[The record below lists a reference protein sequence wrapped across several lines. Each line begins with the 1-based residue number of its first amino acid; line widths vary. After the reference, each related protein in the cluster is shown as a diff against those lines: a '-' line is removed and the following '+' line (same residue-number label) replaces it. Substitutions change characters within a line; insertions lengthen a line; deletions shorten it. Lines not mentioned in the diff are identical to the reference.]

1 MIPMAMLLILSVA
14 LDRRFTWLKY
24 IQFIFL
30 GAFHYSSQLNWCVL
44 LYYLII
50 STAIEHKTRIRDA
63 IPISLLFILQYTLIR
78 FTYLPM
84 TTYNMLVTVFDM
96 MTAIVIVLLF
106 YIGLRIQSE
115 KIELTKQ
122 NDYLANYDRLTGF
135 YNYLGY
141 IKKVQSHIDMNKEFL
156 FVLFDINN
164 FKSINATSNMS
175 AKNILYD
182 FSRTLLERF
191 PNHLAASRYAGDRFS
206 LLLSPTEDME
216 DLHIFEKLDFQVT
229 VSITCSPQEGVD
241 SLQLMQIGEERI
253 FQMRRE
259 YWFNKQEEQLR
270 SDKMKMVGELAA
282 GMAHE
287 IRNPLTAIQG
297 FIQLSKKTG
306 YNIEP
311 WYDVIMGEISRVGE
325 LTVEFLQFSKT
336 RATNMKVEKIA
347 HCMARVYSLC
357 KSEAASCG
365 HTIEM
370 DVTDQNI
377 MVLMDPDKIIQ
388 VLINLIRNAFQA
400 MEQSGQVY
408 FQLSREGAM
417 AVIKVRD
424 HGKGI
429 PASEINKIFDPFYTT
444 KEEGTGLGL
453 SLCQKI
459 ITDHEGYIKVES
471 EVGSGTVFI
480 VSLPIHIDDSN

>member
-1 MIPMAMLLILSVA
+1 MISLAILLILSIV

-24 IQFIFL
+24 TQFIFL

-50 STAIEHKTRIRDA
+50 SNAIENKTRMRDA
-63 IPISLLFILQYTLIR
+63 IPTALLFILQYTLIR
-78 FTYLPM
+78 ITYVPI
-84 TTYNMLVTVFDM
+84 TTYNLLVSVFDM

-106 YIGLRIQSE
+106 HIGLRIESE
-115 KIELTKQ
+115 KKELTKQ
-122 NDYLANYDRLTGF
+122 NEYLANYDRLTGF

-141 IKKVQSHIDMNKEFL
+141 IKKVQSYIDMNKEFL

-164 FKSINATSNMS
+164 FKSINATSNVT

-182 FSRTLLERF
+182 FSSTLLERF

-216 DLHIFEKLDFQVT
+216 DLHIFEKLEFQVT
-229 VSITCSPQEGVD
+229 VSITRSPQEGVD

-259 YWFNKQEEQLR
+259 YWLNRQEEQLR

-357 KSEAASCG
+357 ESEATSCG

-370 DVTDQNI
+370 EVTDRSI
-377 MVLMDPDKIIQ
+377 MVLMDSDKIIQ
-388 VLINLIRNAFQA
+388 VLINLIRNGFQA

-429 PASEINKIFDPFYTT
+429 PPTEINKIFDPFYTT

-471 EVGSGTVFI
+471 EVGSGTLFTVR
-480 VSLPIHIDDSN
+480 LPIHIEDSN